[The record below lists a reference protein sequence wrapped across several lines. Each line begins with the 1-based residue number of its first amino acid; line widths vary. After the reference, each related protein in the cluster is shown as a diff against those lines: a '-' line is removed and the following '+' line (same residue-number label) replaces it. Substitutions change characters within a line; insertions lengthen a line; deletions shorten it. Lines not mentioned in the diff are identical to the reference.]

1 MKKNIPFHE
10 NNSLL
15 LMQRYGFACRFARRS
30 YVVMS
35 VSVPFR
41 VGKDLILAGG
51 RQKKRGCVKKQIP
64 F

>member
-1 MKKNIPFHE
+1 MKH
-10 NNSLL
+10 NSLL

-41 VGKDLILAGG
+41 VGKDLIWAGG
-51 RQKKRGCVKKQIP
+51 RQKKSPHTCVV
-64 F
+64 

>member
-35 VSVPFR
+35 VSVLLR

-51 RQKKRGCVKKQIP
+51 RQKKSPQTCVV
-64 F
+64 

>member
-1 MKKNIPFHE
+1 MKKNISFHE

-15 LMQRYGFACRFARRS
+15 LMQRYGFACRFARIS

-35 VSVPFR
+35 VSVLLR

-51 RQKKRGCVKKQIP
+51 RQKKSPQTCVV
-64 F
+64 

>member
-41 VGKDLILAGG
+41 VGKELILAGG
-51 RQKKRGCVKKQIP
+51 RQQKSPQTYVV
-64 F
+64 

>member
-35 VSVPFR
+35 VSVLLR

-51 RQKKRGCVKKQIP
+51 RQKKSPQTCLV
-64 F
+64 

>member
-1 MKKNIPFHE
+1 MKKNISFHE

-15 LMQRYGFACRFARRS
+15 LMQRYGFACRFASIS

-41 VGKDLILAGG
+41 VGKELILAGG
-51 RQKKRGCVKKQIP
+51 RQQKSPHTCVV
-64 F
+64 